1 MRPIDLLNGRLKLR
15 HLVLVVAVADQ
26 GSVLRAAEHLRL
38 AQPAVT
44 RSLREVEHV
53 LGVELFTRG
62 PRGMTPTLFGEAFVE
77 HARAVLAELRRA
89 GERITG
95 LADGEVGTVTI
106 GTLLAGSN
114 VLLPRA
120 IAALKRARPGI
131 TVIVQEATFDAQV
144 PRLMDGEIDLI
155 LGRLNPIGD
164 TPDLRQIGLYS
175 EPVRLVARV
184 GHPVRARNGPGLADL
199 LEYPWVLP
207 LQRTALRQELEE
219 VFRDQ
224 RLPLPADLVEC
235 TSILTVRT
243 LVRDTDTIAAMPE
256 LVARAGDGIAP
267 LPVPLAPVRR
277 RVGVTLPARRPP
289 TPSARLMLDHLSR
302 EAAGLSARL
311 AAAGP
316 EIEAEVRSER
326 ADEAEQ
332 GPAHR

>member
-1 MRPIDLLNGRLKLR
+1 MRAIDLLNGRLKLR

-44 RSLREVEHV
+44 RSLREVENV

-62 PRGMTPTLFGEAFVE
+62 PRGMTPTMFGDAFVE

-120 IAALKRARPGI
+120 IAALKRGRPGI

-144 PRLMDGEIDLI
+144 PRLLDGEIDLI

-164 TPDLRQIGLYS
+164 LRGLRQITLYS
-175 EPVRLVARV
+175 EPVRLVARR
-184 GHPVRARNGPGLADL
+184 GHPARSRPDLGLADL
-199 LEYPWVLP
+199 LGYPWVLP
-207 LQRTALRQELEE
+207 LEQTALRRELEQ
-219 VFRDQ
+219 VFRADGLV
-224 RLPLPADLVEC
+224 LPGDVVEC
-235 TSILTVRT
+235 TSVLTVRT
-243 LVRDTDTIAAMPE
+243 LVRDTDMIAALPE
-256 LVARAGDGIAP
+256 LVARTDPDIAP
-267 LPVPLAPVRR
+267 LPVPLETVRR
-277 RVGVTLPARRPP
+277 QVGVTLPAHRAP
-289 TPSARLMLDHLSR
+289 TPSARLMLDHLRR
-302 EAAGLSARL
+302 EAAEISDLV
-311 AAAGP
+311 GP
-316 EIEAEVRSER
+316 
-326 ADEAEQ
+326 D
-332 GPAHR
+332 